1 MPEVLI
7 ASMSPI
13 GHLGPLLNLAR
24 GLVDRGD
31 RVTVLTSAARAGM
44 IRAAGARPRALPPQT
59 DIDESRLNESLP
71 GREKTSGIKRVDFDI
86 TNVFVTPMPHQAA
99 ALAEA
104 FAETR
109 YDAVIVDAMFLG
121 ILPFLLG
128 QHAARP
134 PVLAYSTTPL
144 LISSRD
150 TAPPGLGLPPSSSP
164 LGRLRNSALTTLTHR
179 VLLRGCHRAA
189 NEALHRM
196 NSRPLPMFV
205 TDAALLADRFIA
217 PTVPEFD
224 YPRGDLPPHVR
235 YVGAVHPARTQT
247 FTPPPWWGAL
257 DGERPVVHVTQGTV
271 DNADPRRLLLPTVEA
286 LAGEEVTVVVTTGGR
301 GLSVPHTALPTNTH
315 VAEFIPHDVL
325 LPKVDVMVTNGGFG
339 AVQRALSL
347 GVPLVVAGDT
357 EDKPEVAARVAW
369 TGAGVD
375 LRTGT
380 PTRGAI
386 RSAVRDVLDRAHYR
400 ENARRLEV
408 AFTRRDGVAEIAA
421 VIDEVLAERRQT
433 VR

>member
-44 IRAAGARPRALPPQT
+44 VRAAGARPRALPPQT

-99 ALAEA
+99 ALADA

-128 QHAARP
+128 ERAARP

-224 YPRGDLPPHVR
+224 YPPQRSAASCALRGRRASRTD
-235 YVGAVHPARTQT
+235 ADVHPA
-247 FTPPPWWGAL
+247 
-257 DGERPVVHVTQGTV
+257 
-271 DNADPRRLLLPTVEA
+271 
-286 LAGEEVTVVVTTGGR
+286 
-301 GLSVPHTALPTNTH
+301 
-315 VAEFIPHDVL
+315 
-325 LPKVDVMVTNGGFG
+325 
-339 AVQRALSL
+339 
-347 GVPLVVAGDT
+347 LVVGGARRRTPGGARH
-357 EDKPEVAARVAW
+357 PGHRRQRRPPAATAADRR
-369 TGAGVD
+369 GAG
-375 LRTGT
+375 R
-380 PTRGAI
+380 
-386 RSAVRDVLDRAHYR
+386 
-400 ENARRLEV
+400 
-408 AFTRRDGVAEIAA
+408 
-421 VIDEVLAERRQT
+421 
-433 VR
+433 